1 MGIVTANS
9 AVVTAILP
17 PEKDDFVHIL
27 MSYRLTMSL
36 LDSMVAQRVIA
47 ENDQNAMRDTIAKKY
62 GLSLDSIYL

>member
-47 ENDQNAMRDTIAKKY
+47 ENDQNAMRDIIAKKY

>member
-17 PEKDDFVHIL
+17 LEKDDFVHIL

-47 ENDQNAMRDTIAKKY
+47 ENDQNAMRDIIAKKY

>member
-17 PEKDDFVHIL
+17 PEKDDFVHTL
-27 MSYRLTMSL
+27 MNYRLTMSL

-47 ENDQNAMRDTIAKKY
+47 ENDQNAMRDIIAKKY